1 MKNEEN
7 TSFEEL
13 LNNSMKEVNLGKT
26 VTGIIIDI
34 NSKNEIIVDLGYKA
48 DGIIPIQE
56 YSIDETR
63 NPRDE
68 FKIGDSI
75 TADVLKLN
83 DGVGNVLLSYKKY
96 RAQNAKKE
104 FKQKVENKEII
115 KAKVS
120 EVSDN
125 GFVANYEGIRIF
137 IPISLSGIT
146 RNQKIEEYKNKI
158 LEFRVI
164 ECDEKNRKI
173 IGSVKEVAQ
182 EQKEQKIKLFWE
194 NAEVGKEYEGTVTS
208 ISAYGAFV
216 DLGEVQGL
224 LHISEMTWGR
234 NINPNEILKI
244 GQKIKVKAIDVDNQN
259 RRIKLTYE
267 NKGPNPWNEI
277 NKKYNVNDVVTAKV
291 VKMMP
296 FGAFVEIEEGIE
308 GLVHISQIT
317 EKRITKPE
325 EELQIG
331 QKVNAK
337 IIEIDTEN
345 KKMEL
350 SIRDLE
356 GTSNEYKEEN

>member
-1 MKNEEN
+1 MKNEDN

-13 LNNSMKEVNLGKT
+13 LNNSIKEINLEKT

-56 YSIDETR
+56 YSYDESK

-75 TADVLKLN
+75 TADILKLN

-96 RAQNAKKE
+96 KYKNAKKE
-104 FKQKVENKEII
+104 FKQKVDNKEILT
-115 KAKVS
+115 AKVS
-120 EVSDN
+120 EISDN
-125 GFVANYEGIRIF
+125 GFVVNYDGIRIF

-146 RNQKIEEYKNKI
+146 RDQNINDYKNKE
-158 LEFRVI
+158 LKFKVI
-164 ECDEKNRKI
+164 EYDEKNRKI
-173 IGSVKEVAQ
+173 IGSVKEVIQ
-182 EQKEQKIKLFWE
+182 EQKEEKIKKFWE
-194 NAEVGKEYEGTVTS
+194 NAEIGKEYEGIVTS

-216 DLGEVQGL
+216 DLGAVQGL

-244 GQKIKVKAIDVDNQN
+244 GQKIKVKAIDVDNEN

-277 NKKYNVNDVVTAKV
+277 NKKYNVNDIVKAKV

-296 FGAFVEIEEGIE
+296 FGAFVEIEKGIE

-317 EKRITKPE
+317 EKRIAKPE
-325 EELQIG
+325 EELKIG

-337 IIEIDTEN
+337 IIDIDTEN

-356 GTSNEYKEEN
+356 GTSNEYKEEI